1 MTRRL
6 LTDFEIMILLAVI
19 RIGDEAYGVPI
30 AREIETTTGRTVQL
44 PAIYAAL
51 DRLERQGLV
60 ASRLG
65 EATAQRGGRAKKY
78 FSLTPAGMGSVRDTR
93 KALTAL
99 WARLPQVS

>member
-6 LTDFEIMILLAVI
+6 LTDFEIMILLAIMRV
-19 RIGDEAYGVPI
+19 GEEAYGVPI
-30 AREIETTTGRTVQL
+30 GREIETTTGRAVQL

>member
-6 LTDFEIMILLAVI
+6 LTDFEIMILLAI
-19 RIGDEAYGVPI
+19 LRIGDEAYGVPI
-30 AREIETTTGRTVQL
+30 GREIETTTGRAVQL

-51 DRLERQGLV
+51 DRLEAQGLV
-60 ASRLG
+60 ESRLG

-78 FSLTPAGMGSVRDTR
+78 FSLTKTGLGSVHDTR

-99 WARLPQVS
+99 WARLPQVT

>member
-6 LTDFEIMILLAVI
+6 LTDFEIMILLAI
-19 RIGDEAYGVPI
+19 LRIGEEAYGVPI
-30 AREIETTTGRTVQL
+30 AREIETTTGRAVLL

-51 DRLERQGLV
+51 ERLEGQQLIE
-60 ASRLG
+60 SRLG

-78 FSLTPAGMGSVRDTR
+78 FSLTPAGIGSVRDTR

-99 WARLPQVS
+99 WARLPQLT

>member
-6 LTDFEIMILLAVI
+6 LTDFEIMILLAILRV
-19 RIGDEAYGVPI
+19 GDEAYGVPI
-30 AREIETTTGRTVQL
+30 AREIETTTGRPVQL

-51 DRLERQGLV
+51 ERLEGQQLIE
-60 ASRLG
+60 SRLG

-78 FSLTPAGMGSVRDTR
+78 FSLTPAGIGSVRDTR

-99 WARLPQVS
+99 WARLPQLT

>member
-1 MTRRL
+1 MSRRL

-60 ASRLG
+60 ESRIG

-78 FSLTPAGMGSVRDTR
+78 FSLTPAGLGSVRDTR

>member
-6 LTDFEIMILLAVI
+6 LTDFEIMILLAI
-19 RIGDEAYGVPI
+19 LRIGDAAYGVPI
-30 AREIETTTGRTVQL
+30 AREIETTTGRVVQL

-51 DRLERQGLV
+51 ERLEGQQLIE
-60 ASRLG
+60 SRLG

-78 FSLTPAGMGSVRDTR
+78 FALTPAGIGSVRDTR

-99 WARLPQVS
+99 WARLPQLT

>member
-6 LTDFEIMILLAVI
+6 LTDFEIMILLAI
-19 RIGDEAYGVPI
+19 LRIGDEAYGVPI
-30 AREIETTTGRTVQL
+30 AREIETTTGRGVQL

-51 DRLERQGLV
+51 DRLEGQGLLE
-60 ASRLG
+60 SRLG

-78 FSLTPAGMGSVRDTR
+78 FSLTATGLGSVRDTR

-99 WARLPQVS
+99 WARLPQVI